1 MSGRSGETKSHSNIR
16 EVELA
21 KAYKF
26 CVKRIMDCVDVRI
39 GGDNVIR
46 EAVMVELQ
54 VFYHKAKGLMKDT
67 KPHVLEEFHA
77 KMSEL
82 VCQYESTSRT

>member
-1 MSGRSGETKSHSNIR
+1 MSGRSGEIKSRSNVR

-54 VFYHKAKGLMKDT
+54 VFYHTAKKLMSDIE
-67 KPHVLEEFHA
+67 PHVLEEFHT